1 MMVPLIQAV
10 MQGSAG
16 VRAQLGNPIRFFYG
30 TAPLDTAMPYG
41 VWEIVGGS
49 PENLLSEAPVADGW
63 RVRINVWGGTLSQ
76 ANAAAIA
83 IRDEVERRG
92 SIESY
97 NPTPDDDDTG
107 AAGISFDAKFLS
119 LRS

>member
-10 MQGSAG
+10 IQGSPG

-41 VWEIVGGS
+41 VWDIVGGA
-49 PENLLSEAPVADGW
+49 PLEQLSERPPADGW
-63 RVRINVWGGTLSQ
+63 RIRVTVWGQSLSQ
-76 ANAAAIA
+76 ANDAAVA
-83 IRDEVERRG
+83 IRDEIELRG

-107 AAGISFDAKFLS
+107 AFGICFD
-119 LRS
+119 LRLISIRS